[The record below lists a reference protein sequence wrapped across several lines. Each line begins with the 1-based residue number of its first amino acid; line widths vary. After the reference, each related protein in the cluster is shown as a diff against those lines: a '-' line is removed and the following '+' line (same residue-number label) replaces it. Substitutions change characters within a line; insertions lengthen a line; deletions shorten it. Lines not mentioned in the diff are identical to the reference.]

1 MIKEFECVVRIEWEG
16 NNHEAKTKEEY
27 IAKLKE
33 NFYEAYN
40 IELMDS
46 EILDIKEIVYE

>member
-1 MIKEFECVVRIEWEG
+1 MIREFECIVRIEWEG
-16 NNHEAKTKEEY
+16 NNHEAETKEEY
-27 IAKLKE
+27 IEKLKE